1 MRKSYL
7 MIIGLLLLCNILFSA
22 QAGLNMCQKVASTKL
37 SQLGKTNTYTLE
49 KEEVIVDQDMML
61 GYVFELSP
69 QGYMVISADDN
80 LPPVIAYSFTSNF
93 YNEKM
98 GNILLD
104 LIKSDISLRLD
115 NLSRLPESII
125 SRRKTEWDDLL
136 TEEGRPDRPE
146 QWPPEGSTPTGGWLL
161 ENWTQSAPYNNFC
174 PLDTVT
180 GGRSIAGCPS
190 IAMSQILNYHRT
202 VNSVFFDDED
212 DYYHNYAGRQYWI
225 DNDYQLLDFLSF
237 PQINSALD
245 SLAFHYQYGLPV
257 SNDEKAA
264 LVFAC
269 GVAATQ
275 VYTSQASGTFGVSQA
290 YDAFMKFNFDES
302 QLIDESTPDFYQH
315 IAQNIMEGLPVHFA
329 SVTPAWDSGHN
340 FVVDGYNTDEFYH
353 LNLGWGG
360 TYNGWYLLP
369 DEIPYGLT
377 VVEGAIVD
385 IIPPDPP
392 VGFVSGQVTLEPAI
406 VDTFMITVTIDNDY
420 QEYTLDIQPDESG
433 TVSYITQ
440 VSVGNYSVSATY
452 PDYEF
457 ITYNNVLVE
466 EYDNATVDFTLSQL
480 IAPAELEGVLTGNEA
495 SLNWQHDSARAFQY
509 YNIYRSVGSINNT
522 PYALLD
528 TTNQCSYIDTILFP
542 HSSLLGYY
550 ITAVYAQEN
559 ESHSSNTVYME
570 YLVPN
575 TDEEIAIPEMLGN
588 YPNPFN
594 PSTTIYFSLENDDYV
609 ELSVYNLKGQ
619 IVNKLVTGD
628 FAQGRHSI
636 IWSGE
641 DENENIVPSGLYL
654 YKLKTDNNIFTRR
667 MLLLK

>member
-1 MRKSYL
+1 
-7 MIIGLLLLCNILFSA
+7 
-22 QAGLNMCQKVASTKL
+22 
-37 SQLGKTNTYTLE
+37 
-49 KEEVIVDQDMML
+49 
-61 GYVFELSP
+61 
-69 QGYMVISADDN
+69 
-80 LPPVIAYSFTSNF
+80 
-93 YNEKM
+93 
-98 GNILLD
+98 
-104 LIKSDISLRLD
+104 
-115 NLSRLPESII
+115 
-125 SRRKTEWDDLL
+125 
-136 TEEGRPDRPE
+136 
-146 QWPPEGSTPTGGWLL
+146 
-161 ENWTQSAPYNNFC
+161 
-174 PLDTVT
+174 
-180 GGRSIAGCPS
+180 
-190 IAMSQILNYHRT
+190 MSQILNYHRT
-202 VNSVFFDDED
+202 VNSVYFDDED
-212 DYYHNYAGRQYWI
+212 NYYHNYAGRQYWI

-237 PQINSALD
+237 PQINAVFD
-245 SLAFHYQYGLPV
+245 SLAFHYQYGLTL

-269 GVAATQ
+269 GVAAQ
-275 VYTSQASGTFGVSQA
+275 QIYTSQASGTFGVDQA

-302 QLIDESTPDFYQH
+302 QLIDESTSDFYQH
-315 IAQNIMEGLPVHFA
+315 IAQNVMDGLPVHFA

-353 LNLGWGG
+353 LNFGWGG
-360 TYNGWYLLP
+360 TYNSWYLLP
-369 DEIPYGLT
+369 DEIPCGLT

-385 IIPPDPP
+385 IIPPESPA
-392 VGFVSGQVTLEPAI
+392 GFVSGQITLEPAI

-440 VSVGNYSVSATY
+440 ISVGNYSVSAAY

-457 ITYNNVLVE
+457 ITYNNILVE
-466 EYDNATVDFTLSQL
+466 EYDNVIVDFTLEQL
-480 IAPAELEGVLTGNEA
+480 IAPSELEGVLTGNEA

-528 TTNQCSYIDTILFP
+528 TTIQCSYIDTILFP

-575 TDEEIAIPEMLGN
+575 TDEEIAIPEILGN

-594 PSTTIYFSLENDDYV
+594 PSTTIYFSLENDSYI

-619 IVNKLVTGD
+619 LVNNLVSGD
-628 FAQGRHSI
+628 FAQGRHDI
-636 IWSGE
+636 IWNGE
-641 DENENIVPSGLYL
+641 DEQGNMLSSGIYL
-654 YKLKTDNNIFTRR
+654 YKLNTGDNIFTRR

>member
-302 QLIDESTPDFYQH
+302 
-315 IAQNIMEGLPVHFA
+315 
-329 SVTPAWDSGHN
+329 
-340 FVVDGYNTDEFYH
+340 
-353 LNLGWGG
+353 
-360 TYNGWYLLP
+360 
-369 DEIPYGLT
+369 
-377 VVEGAIVD
+377 
-385 IIPPDPP
+385 
-392 VGFVSGQVTLEPAI
+392 
-406 VDTFMITVTIDNDY
+406 
-420 QEYTLDIQPDESG
+420 
-433 TVSYITQ
+433 
-440 VSVGNYSVSATY
+440 
-452 PDYEF
+452 
-457 ITYNNVLVE
+457 
-466 EYDNATVDFTLSQL
+466 
-480 IAPAELEGVLTGNEA
+480 
-495 SLNWQHDSARAFQY
+495 
-509 YNIYRSVGSINNT
+509 
-522 PYALLD
+522 
-528 TTNQCSYIDTILFP
+528 
-542 HSSLLGYY
+542 
-550 ITAVYAQEN
+550 
-559 ESHSSNTVYME
+559 
-570 YLVPN
+570 
-575 TDEEIAIPEMLGN
+575 
-588 YPNPFN
+588 
-594 PSTTIYFSLENDDYV
+594 
-609 ELSVYNLKGQ
+609 
-619 IVNKLVTGD
+619 
-628 FAQGRHSI
+628 
-636 IWSGE
+636 
-641 DENENIVPSGLYL
+641 
-654 YKLKTDNNIFTRR
+654 
-667 MLLLK
+667 

>member
-245 SLAFHYQYGLPV
+245 SQAFHYQYGLPV
-257 SNDEKAA
+257 SHDEKAA